1 MDRTE
6 DLLNPKGKHT
16 AWSTFTQY
24 IREST
29 HQFYG
34 GDQITNPERLTQKID
49 NSENVLI
56 NVIWKKMMINIEWS
70 LHPIEEGPYTID
82 KIASK

>member
-1 MDRTE
+1 MPNYKMDRTE

-34 GDQITNPERLTQKID
+34 GTK
-49 NSENVLI
+49 
-56 NVIWKKMMINIEWS
+56 
-70 LHPIEEGPYTID
+70 
-82 KIASK
+82 